1 MNFENFSE
9 RLNYALKVLRKKNQ
23 SWLQEQTGISM
34 GLISNYCLGKNKCT
48 DQGKAVNIA
57 DALNVSFE
65 WLYAGIGEIGSF
77 NKEKIYEGCYPSES
91 SGNDVTF
98 RLKKSPQKSI
108 TFSFKF
114 SRKQLNEMLPKLVE
128 MMSS

>member
-34 GLISNYCLGKNKCT
+34 GLISNYCLGKNKA

-65 WLYAGIGEIGSF
+65 WLYAGVGEIGSF
-77 NKEKIYEGCYPSES
+77 NKDKIYDGCYPSEN